1 MKYVVLAV
9 LLFAAGVSLIFVE
22 RAEQHFTP
30 IVRMRT
36 DNGLYMTFLQD
47 SLDKRVACLNSVEN
61 LVHELYASC
70 PTCSIESTDCPA
82 QVQGMESALANKA
95 PAPLYVVASEKLRIG
110 ILGPPASVRARCE
123 LMATVMTQLGLKSAV
138 CIPPAAPA

>member
-1 MKYVVLAV
+1 MRYAVLAAI
-9 LLFAAGVSLIFVE
+9 LFAAGVSLTFIDRTV
-22 RAEQHFTP
+22 QHFTP

-47 SLDKRVACLNSVEN
+47 SLDKRVACLNSVEK

-82 QVQGMESALANKA
+82 EVGGMEAKLAHKQ
-95 PAPLYVVASEKLRIG
+95 PAPLYVVAADDIRIG

-123 LMATVMTQLGLKSAV
+123 LMANVMTQGGLKSAV
-138 CIPPAAPA
+138 CIPPAAPS